1 MEWMKI
7 DDDLYNVESVTI
19 EFSSDQKF
27 LISITSI
34 REEEDKIIEIFDSG
48 RSFVFETK
56 DWKFTDARLKSWV
69 LDMKCV
75 NISIVARKGGQK
87 SKMYE
92 RERII
97 DELLKNNSK

>member
-1 MEWMKI
+1 MKI

-34 REEEDKIIEIFDSG
+34 REEDKIIEIFDSG

-56 DWKFTDARLKSWV
+56 DCKFTDARLKSWI
-69 LDMKCV
+69 LDTKCV